1 MRKSHPVR
9 RAVLAGAATVSGIVL
24 LLSLKPASDPG
35 SAQAAGQA
43 PPAAAGQAPQGGV
56 NGAVTGDAAQTQYG
70 AVQVRLTMS
79 NGKITQAEAVQAPKG
94 GRSDQITASSVPRLN
109 QAVVAAQSADIDA
122 VSGAT
127 YTSAGYKKS
136 LQSALDKA
144 KASAGA
150 QQGSGGAQTLTGD
163 VAQTQYGPV
172 QVRVTVAGG
181 KITKAEAVQAPKGG
195 RSDQITSSSVPRLNQ
210 AAVTAGTADIDAVSG
225 ATYTSA
231 GYKKSLQS
239 ALDKAPAQGG
249 SSQAAGSGG
258 GQAATQTLTGSVAQT
273 QYGPVQVRVTVAGGK
288 ITKAE
293 AVQAPKGGR
302 SDQITSSSVPRL
314 NQAAVTAG
322 TADID
327 AVSGATYTSAGY
339 KKSLQSALDKAP
351 AQGGSSQAAGSGG
364 GQAATQTLTGS
375 VAQTQY
381 GPVQVRVT
389 VAGGKI
395 TKAEAVQ
402 APKGG
407 RSDQITSSSVP
418 RLNQAAVTAGTADID
433 AVSGATYTSAGY
445 KKSLQSALDKAPAQ
459 GGSSQAAGSGG
470 GQAATQ
476 TLTGSV
482 AQTQYGPVQVR
493 VTVAGGKIT
502 KAEAV
507 QAPKGGRSDQITSSS
522 VPRLNQAAVAAGN
535 AQIDAVS
542 GATYTSAGYKQS
554 LQSALDQAG
563 G

>member
-109 QAVVAAQSADIDA
+109 QAVVAAQGAEIDA

-181 KITKAEAVQAPKGG
+181 KITKAEAVQAPRGG
-195 RSDQITSSSVPRLNQ
+195 RSDQITASSVPRLNQ
-210 AAVTAGTADIDAVSG
+210 AAVAAGNADVDAVSG

-239 ALDKAPAQGG
+239 ALDKAPAGGG

-258 GQAATQTLTGSVAQT
+258 GQATTQTLTGKAAQT
-273 QYGPVQVRVTVAGGK
+273 QYGPVQVRVTV
-288 ITKAE
+288 T
-293 AVQAPKGGR
+293 
-302 SDQITSSSVPRL
+302 
-314 NQAAVTAG
+314 
-322 TADID
+322 
-327 AVSGATYTSAGY
+327 
-339 KKSLQSALDKAP
+339 
-351 AQGGSSQAAGSGG
+351 
-364 GQAATQTLTGS
+364 
-375 VAQTQY
+375 
-381 GPVQVRVT
+381 
-389 VAGGKI
+389 
-395 TKAEAVQ
+395 
-402 APKGG
+402 
-407 RSDQITSSSVP
+407 
-418 RLNQAAVTAGTADID
+418 
-433 AVSGATYTSAGY
+433 
-445 KKSLQSALDKAPAQ
+445 
-459 GGSSQAAGSGG
+459 
-470 GQAATQ
+470 
-476 TLTGSV
+476 
-482 AQTQYGPVQVR
+482 
-493 VTVAGGKIT
+493 GGKIT

-535 AQIDAVS
+535 AQVDAVS